1 MKKKILIMLCILS
14 LIAAAFAGCS
24 QKDVEADAAS
34 STVPTVQTTTDAAA
48 AKPAESTTASTETTT
63 VKEDSTAS
71 TKASTVNTTKSST
84 TTTKAATKATAN
96 QTTKKVVKTTANQPA
111 KSTTK
116 STTKK
121 QTTTKKVTTT
131 KKKTTTKKN
140 VTAKEVQ
147 NQVNSYIRSKGY
159 TVDSSLRPNNAG
171 WSGQISKT
179 QDALNNGRMLQLCKE
194 YVEIEIS
201 NGYSGMSL
209 YCYYDDTSFYILYL

>member
-24 QKDVEADAAS
+24 QKDVEVDATS
-34 STVPTVQTTTDAAA
+34 STVPTTQTTTAAT
-48 AKPAESTTASTETTT
+48 KPAESTTASTETTT
-63 VKEDSTAS
+63 VKEDSTAP
-71 TKASTVNTTKSST
+71 TKASENKTTVNTTKSST
-84 TTTKAATKATAN
+84 TTTKAATKPTAN
-96 QTTKKVVKTTANQPA
+96 QTTKKVVKTTAKQ
-111 KSTTK
+111 TTK

-147 NQVNSYIRSKGY
+147 NQVNSYIRNKGI

-171 WSGQISKT
+171 WSGKIAGEQE
-179 QDALNNGRMLQLCKE
+179 DLNNGYTLRTCKD
-194 YVEIEIS
+194 YVDNEIS
-201 NGYSGMSL
+201 NGYSGMTL
-209 YCYYDDTSFYILYL
+209 YCYYNNADFYILYL

>member
-1 MKKKILIMLCILS
+1 MKKKILIMLCIFS

-24 QKDVEADAAS
+24 QKDVEVDAAS
-34 STVPTVQTTTDAAA
+34 STVPTTQTTTAAT
-48 AKPAESTTASTETTT
+48 KPAESTTASTETTT
-63 VKEDSTAS
+63 VKEDSTIP
-71 TKASTVNTTKSST
+71 TKAPENKTTVNTTKSST

-96 QTTKKVVKTTANQPA
+96 HTTKKVVKTTAKQ
-111 KSTTK
+111 TTK

-179 QDALNNGRMLQLCKE
+179 QDALNNGRTLQLCKE